1 MLAQIRYVNVAD
13 EEMFHDIVLTLIS
26 FQQSSLLT
34 PSSDRKDGNG
44 RLNRFSVL
52 KDSIFVKTLMT
63 SLRDTDPENADSPKT
78 WFNFQILELLG
89 LHTSLG
95 NVFIDELL
103 LKILRNSNEGNPN
116 IIGILLSLCSVSA
129 NTDEIFE
136 LLAPQAERY
145 ASNIVFLEGL
155 EKLVLRTPLETQQTS
170 FQKIADRLQQNL
182 SYPSHLIRST
192 SLRIFKHVMN
202 TIRPSANDLLEAML
216 AIENTPRTVE
226 NIRSISLAMRRLST
240 LSSSEHDEIL
250 IAFCFGLLTVNFAP
264 LWSDACAAL
273 KVVSGRSGLHVWELA
288 FFHLTSENNE
298 ESENITEKGAS
309 DVTSKSAS
317 DQIWGESELNFPSR
331 LERLYDTVLSIRVNI
346 DIIGYR

>member
-1 MLAQIRYVNVAD
+1 VLAHVRYVNVTD
-13 EEMFHDIVLTLIS
+13 HEMFNDIVLTLIS

-34 PSSDRKDGNG
+34 PSSDQKDGNG
-44 RLNRFSVL
+44 RLNGFRVF

-63 SLRDTDPENADSPKT
+63 SLRDTDSENADSPKT
-78 WFNFQILELLG
+78 WLNFQILELLG

-95 NVFIDELL
+95 NAFIDELL
-103 LKILRNSNEGNPN
+103 LKILRNSNEGNAN
-116 IIGILLSLCSVSA
+116 IIGILLSLCSVST

-136 LLAPQAERY
+136 LLAPQAEQY

-155 EKLVLRTPLETQQTS
+155 EKLVLKTPIRTQQTS
-170 FQKIADRLQQNL
+170 FQKITDQLQQNL

-202 TIRPSANDLLEAML
+202 ITSPSANDLLEAML

-240 LSSSEHDEIL
+240 LSSSEYDKIL

-264 LWSDACAAL
+264 LWSDACTAL
-273 KVVSGRSGLHVWELA
+273 KVISGRSGMQVWELA
-288 FFHLTSENNE
+288 YFNLTSENNE
-298 ESENITEKGAS
+298 ESESITEKGVS
-309 DVTSKSAS
+309 DVTSESAS
-317 DQIWGESELNFPSR
+317 DQIWGEGELDFPSR
-331 LERLYDTVLSIRVNI
+331 LERLYATVLPI
-346 DIIGYR
+346 